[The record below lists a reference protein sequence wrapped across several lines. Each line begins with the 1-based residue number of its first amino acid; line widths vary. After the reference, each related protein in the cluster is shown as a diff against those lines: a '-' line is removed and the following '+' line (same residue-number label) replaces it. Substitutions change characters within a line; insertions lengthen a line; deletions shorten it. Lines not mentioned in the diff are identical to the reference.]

1 MNFENLTNLIEQGA
15 VIDTEKNRVELA
27 FPSPDGTNSRFIG
40 YFPSES
46 IQVLAYDIH
55 TSYLPDLGFE
65 KNGTGRYL
73 RINYCKSGKCEFK
86 SKDGRSA
93 YVSAGEISMDYYI
106 DNDGTFSLNTENY
119 VGIEIIMQVDNV
131 IMEIPTLAMLKK
143 AIKRMD
149 LPEYATNINSL
160 YFVDASDDTKHTLDK
175 LLKYCFSGYDCE
187 AIIIK
192 ISELGHNIGTDL
204 TNYKPKVRMFVTP
217 NQTRI
222 AEDVHQCLTNRFGEK
237 WTVAVFV
244 DKYGVSASTIK
255 NYFRNVYGCGFKEYQ
270 IKIRMTRAAEMLR
283 NTKLD
288 IKDISER
295 VGYLSRTK
303 FGEAFK
309 NYYGVTPF
317 EYRCNANIEKA
328 KSDLKEE

>member
-15 VIDTEKNRVELA
+15 VIDTQKNRVELA
-27 FPSPDGTNSRFIG
+27 VPSPDGTNSRIVG

-46 IQVLAYDIH
+46 IQVIAHDIH
-55 TSYLPDLGFE
+55 SNSMPYSGFDQS
-65 KNGTGRYL
+65 GTGRYL
-73 RINYCKSGKCEFK
+73 RINCCKSGRCEFK
-86 SKDGRSA
+86 SKDGNSA
-93 YVSAGEISMDYYI
+93 YVSAGEVSIDYYI
-106 DNDGTFSLNTENY
+106 DNNGTFSINAENY

-131 IMEIPTLAMLKK
+131 VEEIPTLAMLKK
-143 AIKRMD
+143 AIKRMA
-149 LPEYATNINSL
+149 LPAYATNINSL

-175 LLKYCFSGYDCE
+175 LLKYCFNNYDCE
-187 AIIIK
+187 AIVIK
-192 ISELGHNIGTDL
+192 ISELGHNIATDL
-204 TNYKPKVRMFVTP
+204 TTAKPKVRTFATSA
-217 NQTRI
+217 QTHI
-222 AEDVHQCLTNRFGEK
+222 AEDVHQCLTDRYGEK
-237 WTVAVFV
+237 WTVAVFA

-270 IKIRMTRAAEMLR
+270 VKIRMTRAAEMLR

-288 IKDISER
+288 IKDISEK